1 MQNYIGAGLDP
12 ARFWAITPRLMM
24 IEMEGAALRLR
35 RERELVWW
43 GAMLP
48 HFKRPVSLD
57 DFAGRADPVRTRAD
71 RVRQFNDAWDKIDAA
86 LARGARAKGA

>member
-1 MQNYIGAGLDP
+1 
-12 ARFWAITPRLMM
+12 MM

-48 HFKRPVSLD
+48 HLEKPVALD
-57 DFAGRADPVRTRAD
+57 DFTGRGDLAARRAD
-71 RVRQFNDAWDKIDAA
+71 RVREFHHAWDKIDAA
-86 LARGARAKGA
+86 LARGARARGA